1 MPEQNK
7 YKRLG
12 INTIFTFIGNVGPQ
26 FVSFLLVPFYTY
38 WLTREDYGVQ
48 DLVFT
53 CITLFIPYLSLGFYE
68 AVFLFPKGKEFQEQ
82 KKYFSTAVITVTSIL
97 AVILLIWMTIPSSIH
112 KAVLPEGMQP
122 YELYLVA
129 ALVVG
134 PYQRIIHNFVR
145 SLDKMKVFSYI
156 GVVYAIVMLVLSLT
170 TVPKFGLAGFF
181 VSFLGAE
188 ILSIFYGFFA
198 IKAWKYLS
206 FSCYDRQ
213 SFTEMI
219 KYSLPLVPNTT
230 MWWVVNSINRPIMLS
245 TVGLG
250 GIGLYA
256 VSNKFPSIIN
266 IIFTVFFS
274 ALQISVVEEYGK
286 KEYSTF
292 YNIVFRIVLF
302 AMILISFVF
311 LLFGDLIFGLIIDER
326 FQDGAY
332 YVPILCL
339 GAVISSVSAYVGSTF
354 TVLKKTK
361 YFLYSSIIAAIVAV
375 IANALLIPKYGIMG
389 ACIAIC
395 LSQLAMFL
403 YRWLKSSKYVN
414 FENKKRLFII
424 ISFFLISFA
433 FYYTIRTL
441 ILKNVLLVSCLL
453 LICLSNIDLI
463 NSAKKLVI
471 NKLKIRHG

>member
-1 MPEQNK
+1 MSEQNK

-68 AVFLFPKGKEFQEQ
+68 AVFLFPKGKEVQEQ
-82 KKYFSTAVITVTSIL
+82 KKYFSTAVITVTTIMV
-97 AVILLIWMTIPSSIH
+97 AILLIWMTIPSSIH
-112 KAVLPEGMQP
+112 KAVLPDGMQP

-129 ALVVG
+129 ALFVG

-145 SLDKMKVFSYI
+145 SLDKMRVFSYI

-181 VSFLGAE
+181 ISFLGAE
-188 ILSIFYGFFA
+188 ILSILYGFFA

-206 FSCYDRQ
+206 FSCYERQ
-213 SFTEMI
+213 CFSEMI

-286 KEYSTF
+286 KDYSTF
-292 YNIVFRIVLF
+292 YNLVFRIVLF
-302 AMILISFVF
+302 IMILISFVF
-311 LLFGDLIFGLIIDER
+311 LLFGDLIFSLIIDER

-339 GAVISSVSAYVGSTF
+339 GAVLSSVSAYVGTTF

-361 YFLYSSIIAAIVAV
+361 YFLYSSIVAAIVAV
-375 IANALLIPKYGIMG
+375 VANALLIPKYGIMG
-389 ACIAIC
+389 ACVAIC
-395 LSQLAMFL
+395 LSQLTMFL
-403 YRWLKSSKYVN
+403 YRWIKSYKYVN
-414 FENKKRLFII
+414 FTNFGRILIISMLFIAAFI
-424 ISFFLISFA
+424 IYYLIYAPIIKHIS
-433 FYYTIRTL
+433 L
-441 ILKNVLLVSCLL
+441 VLLLMFILYLNKDV
-453 LICLSNIDLI
+453 
-463 NSAKKLVI
+463 LV
-471 NKLKIRHG
+471 NFEVVFSKIKQRYI